1 MEVNKFNGLMKRMVA
16 KADLDNSFV
25 TNHSAR
31 KRIIQTLNDKDIF
44 LVIQCSYQ
52 ETKMY
57 RVLTIAVMFHKNDRK
72 VCQEYSVAR
81 LQWFKLKHSLV
92 ETTKQQSP
100 TPTAAKLFL
109 GTVFTDEILPSISI
123 RPRLQ

>member
-16 KADLDNSFV
+16 KADLDNSFL

-52 ETKMY
+52 ETKIY
-57 RVLTIAVMFHKNDRK
+57 RVLTVAVMFHKNDRK

-92 ETTKQQSP
+92 ETTKSN
-100 TPTAAKLFL
+100 ADSSKALS
-109 GTVFTDEILPSISI
+109 GYCVYG
-123 RPRLQ
+123 